1 MGAYTNALLFFICKR
16 CFTYVDDMLTFS
28 VLHLR
33 YWISELARWG
43 WSQEVFDRWIISL
56 LRDHSFFYSN
66 RLSRPSFPPIC
77 DNYLKL
83 FFYSF
88 NYISL
93 CGGGLFKGL
102 EILHKKSHDCHIFL
116 RLYIDLFMLLDLI
129 SKVKRLSWILF
140 LTVAHCIEIHM
151 IKSMKM
157 GRNDLSSG
165 DNLTYRDELLK
176 CFSVQSML

>member
-1 MGAYTNALLFFICKR
+1 MSVYTNALLFLSVRGVLLMLMTCK
-16 CFTYVDDMLTFS
+16 LFS

-43 WSQEVFDRWIISL
+43 WSQEVFDRWVIFL

-66 RLSRPSFPPIC
+66 RLSWPSFSPIC

-83 FFYSF
+83 FFYRF

-102 EILHKKSHDCHIFL
+102 EVLHKKSHDCHIFL

-140 LTVAHCIEIHM
+140 
-151 IKSMKM
+151 
-157 GRNDLSSG
+157 
-165 DNLTYRDELLK
+165 
-176 CFSVQSML
+176 F